1 MPTPLDHAVVW
12 RPSGAT
18 GVVLLVHGLGAD
30 AADTWGADLQG
41 GGFLGRQLAAAP
53 PHAVAYVDYPAR
65 LGLPGAGALP
75 PLSDLSAGLCE
86 TIRQSFLPAYD
97 RLAVVAYCLGGL
109 VVNFALAELMADPD
123 ASVARGRLMTVL
135 LDSPVD
141 WPDGPLDGSMA
152 AVARML
158 RIDASTLRANAAW
171 WREECGPEARV
182 AAHAVVSR
190 DACWVTP
197 FKPGSTVPPDRVLRS
212 HLAHLDLVRPPA
224 AGDHDAY
231 DHVAALV
238 ADHLCATTGLADRGD
253 AHAGVVHVG

>member
-1 MPTPLDHAVVW
+1 MPKPLDHKVVW

-30 AADTWGADLQG
+30 AADTWGPDLQG
-41 GGFLGRQLAAAP
+41 GGFLGRLLGSAP
-53 PHAVAYVDYPAR
+53 PYAVACVDYPAR
-65 LGLPGAGALP
+65 LGLPGPGALP
-75 PLSDLSAGLCE
+75 PLSDLSAGLAA

-109 VVNFALAELMADPD
+109 VAHFALADLLAAPD
-123 ASVARGRLMTVL
+123 APVARGRLMTVL

-158 RIDASTLRANAAW
+158 RVDASTLRTSAAW
-171 WREECGPEARV
+171 WRDGSGPAARV

-190 DACWVTP
+190 EACWVTP
-197 FKPGSTVPPDRVLRS
+197 FKPGSTVPRDRVLRS
-212 HLAHLDLVRPPA
+212 RIAHLDLVRPPA
-224 AGDHDAY
+224 VGDHDAY

-238 ADHLCATTGLADRGD
+238 TEHLCATTESAKRGD
-253 AHAGVVHVG
+253 EPVEVAYAR